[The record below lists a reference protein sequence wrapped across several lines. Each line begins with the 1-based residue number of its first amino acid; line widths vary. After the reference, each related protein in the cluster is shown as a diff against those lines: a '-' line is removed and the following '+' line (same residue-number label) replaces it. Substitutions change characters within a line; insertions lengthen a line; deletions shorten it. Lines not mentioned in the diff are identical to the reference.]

1 MILSGYIELTNLDP
15 IARVLQPHTLIY
27 NWQVINKA
35 WYKVCFRFSKI
46 QSFNKEQKLI
56 NQVINTKQLICHK
69 IPYSYKT
76 QCAIKRI
83 NLKILVW
90 HYMTII
96 EESLC
101 HKTTFWIRT
110 LEMGLKTMKIYLKIL
125 VWHYMTII
133 EESLCHKT
141 TFRIKTLE
149 MGLKT
154 MKIYLKILVWHYMTI
169 IEESLCHKTTFR
181 IRTLEMWLKTMKIYL
196 KILVWHYMTIIE
208 EPMRHKTTFRIRTI
222 ILYLW

>member
-133 EESLCHKT
+133 EESMRHKT
-141 TFRIKTLE
+141 TFRI
-149 MGLKT
+149 
-154 MKIYLKILVWHYMTI
+154 
-169 IEESLCHKTTFR
+169 R